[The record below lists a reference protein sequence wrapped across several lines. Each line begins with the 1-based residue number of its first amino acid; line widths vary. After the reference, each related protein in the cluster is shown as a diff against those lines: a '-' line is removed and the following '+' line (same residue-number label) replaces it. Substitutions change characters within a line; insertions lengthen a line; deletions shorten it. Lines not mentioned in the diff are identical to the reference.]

1 VIRHEERVDV
11 GAVTAVVRAAHALAL
26 EAEAFVEADG
36 RLVPGKDVQLELADP
51 GAVGPPDC
59 GGEQSPSDPLPTVVR
74 GDHQPEVRDVG
85 ARGMC
90 VARERQTSD
99 DSVALVVDGNEDGR
113 IGMTK
118 DSLEVTALVGGCS
131 PSLGREVL
139 FAGIAAVRGR

>member
-1 VIRHEERVDV
+1 MIRHEKRVDV
-11 GAVTAVVRAAHALAL
+11 GAVTAVVRTAHALAL
-26 EAEAFVEADG
+26 EAEALVQPDG
-36 RLVPGKDVQLELADP
+36 WFVPGKYVQLELADP
-51 GAVGPPDC
+51 GAVGPAD
-59 GGEQSPSDPLPTVVR
+59 GGCEQPPSDPLPTVLR

-118 DSLEVTALVGGCS
+118 DSL
-131 PSLGREVL
+131 
-139 FAGIAAVRGR
+139 